1 MKFRDFRTRGRFG
14 SNMPALLSAMALAVA
29 SLSHSLPAWAQ
40 APLIIGGGGEPNVQI
55 NLGVLEGEGER
66 PQFLPLPPPVRRLQV
81 PGSPYR
87 PGQVIVLTPPRKMG
101 KGRARTILRPPKAR
115 ALRLRPPG
123 PRRAVTKLG
132 KPKRAAAPPPTI
144 GSPPPKPVL
153 RSKAAPKKAPAKR
166 LARKKPPAAVKA
178 PPPPPIKA
186 PPPPAMKAPPPV
198 KKAPPKR
205 MAKKKPP
212 PAKKVAKAP
221 PPKPPA
227 AKATPPPAKK
237 VAKAPPPAPKRP
249 LVKAPALKPPPA
261 KKVAKAP
268 PSKPPAA
275 KATPPPPPAPVIAAL
290 PKSPPPRPAPVKPKP
305 PTPAKAPPAP
315 AKTLPA
321 TPGTRDPVKSAPLG
335 QTPAPAPA
343 KQTAALPKV
352 PKGVVTRST
361 LRLAFSGGS
370 SRLSSAVETDLKA
383 LAKTLNANA
392 DLRLQLKAYAAGTK
406 DTVSR
411 ARRLSLSRAL
421 SVRSYLIKQGVRSTR
436 IDVRALGNKTGG
448 GPADRVDIFVVNR

>member
-166 LARKKPPAAVKA
+166 LARKKPPATVKA

-221 PPKPPA
+221 PP
-227 AKATPPPAKK
+227 
-237 VAKAPPPAPKRP
+237 
-249 LVKAPALKPPPA
+249 
-261 KKVAKAP
+261 
-268 PSKPPAA
+268 KPPAA

>member
-66 PQFLPLPPPVRRLQV
+66 PQSLPLPPPVRRLQV

-221 PPKPPA
+221 PP
-227 AKATPPPAKK
+227 
-237 VAKAPPPAPKRP
+237 
-249 LVKAPALKPPPA
+249 
-261 KKVAKAP
+261 
-268 PSKPPAA
+268 KPPAA

>member
-66 PQFLPLPPPVRRLQV
+66 PQSLPLPPPVRRLQV

-205 MAKKKPP
+205 MAKK
-212 PAKKVAKAP
+212 
-221 PPKPPA
+221 
-227 AKATPPPAKK
+227 
-237 VAKAPPPAPKRP
+237 
-249 LVKAPALKPPPA
+249 KPPPA

>member
-29 SLSHSLPAWAQ
+29 SLSHGSPAWAQ
-40 APLIIGGGGEPNVQI
+40 APIIIGGGGEPNVQV

-66 PQFLPLPPPVRRLQV
+66 PQSLPLPPPVRRLQV

-87 PGQVIVLTPPRKMG
+87 PGQVIVLRPPRKMG
-101 KGRARTILRPPKAR
+101 KGRARTILRPPKAP

-144 GSPPPKPVL
+144 GSPPPKLRL
-153 RSKAAPKKAPAKR
+153 RSKAAPKKAPVRR
-166 LARKKPPAAVKA
+166 LAREKPPAAVKA

-186 PPPPAMKAPPPV
+186 PPPPAMKAPPPSKKARQKRIAGIKAPPPV
-198 KKAPPKR
+198 KKAPAKR

-221 PPKPPA
+221 PP
-227 AKATPPPAKK
+227 
-237 VAKAPPPAPKRP
+237 APKRP
-249 LVKAPALKPPPA
+249 MVKAPALKPPPA

-268 PSKPPAA
+268 PPAPKPPTA
-275 KATPPPPPAPVIAAL
+275 KATPPPPAPVIAAL
-290 PKSPPPRPAPVKPKP
+290 PKSPPPRPAPAKPKP

-321 TPGTRDPVKSAPLG
+321 TPGTRDPVKSVPLG

-383 LAKTLNANA
+383 LAKTLSANA

-421 SVRSYLIKQGVRSTR
+421 SVRSYLIRQGVRSTR

-448 GPADRVDIFVVNR
+448 GPADRVDIFVVSR

>member
-40 APLIIGGGGEPNVQI
+40 APIIIGGGGEPNVQI

-66 PQFLPLPPPVRRLQV
+66 PQSLPLPPPVRRLQV

-153 RSKAAPKKAPAKR
+153 RFKAAPKKAPA
-166 LARKKPPAAVKA
+166 AVKA
-178 PPPPPIKA
+178 PA
-186 PPPPAMKAPPPV
+186 PPAMKAPPPV

-212 PAKKVAKAP
+212 PAKKVAKA
-221 PPKPPA
+221 
-227 AKATPPPAKK
+227 
-237 VAKAPPPAPKRP
+237 
-249 LVKAPALKPPPA
+249 
-261 KKVAKAP
+261 
-268 PSKPPAA
+268 
-275 KATPPPPPAPVIAAL
+275 PPPAPVIAAL

-383 LAKTLNANA
+383 LAKTLSANA

-421 SVRSYLIKQGVRSTR
+421 SVRSYLIRQGVRSTR

-448 GPADRVDIFVVNR
+448 GPADRVDIFVVKR